1 MNSQRPS
8 AAEDYLKVIFALG
21 EWGTPNGGVVSSP
34 VATSAVAGR
43 LGLSASSV
51 SEMVR
56 KLGGLG
62 LVRHERYG
70 AITLTAQGRTE
81 ALQVLRRH
89 RLIETYLV
97 RALAY
102 SWDEVHDEAEVLEH
116 AVSARMVERMDA
128 ALGHP
133 WRDPHGD
140 PIPTVDGVI
149 HQPPARPMT
158 DLDADESGYLAR
170 IADDDPQLL
179 REFSE
184 RGLTLDARVLR
195 QSRRPLGGSTE
206 VTFHH
211 AGATASL
218 DLGDEA
224 LAALWVTDAPPLSV
238 VGDGCP
244 YVGCVHLEA
253 DESTRRR

>member
-1 MNSQRPS
+1 MKSQRPT
-8 AAEDYLKVIFALG
+8 AVEDYLKVIFALG
-21 EWGTPNGGVVSSP
+21 EWDDPGAGVFSRP
-34 VATSAVAGR
+34 VATSAVAAR

-70 AITLTAQGRTE
+70 AITLTEQGRTE

-102 SWDEVHDEAEVLEH
+102 SWDEVHDEAEILEH
-116 AVSARMVERMDA
+116 AVSARMIERMDA

-140 PIPTVDGVI
+140 PIPTPDGVI
-149 HQPPARPMT
+149 HQPPARPVSELGT
-158 DLDADESGYLAR
+158 DDSGYLAR

-184 RGLTLDARVLR
+184 RGLTLDARVMR
-195 QSRRPLGGSTE
+195 GSRRPLGGATE
-206 VTFHH
+206 VTFHQ
-211 AGATASL
+211 AGTTASV

-224 LAALWVTDAPPLSV
+224 MAALWVTDAPPLSV
-238 VGDGCP
+238 AAHGCP

-253 DESTRRR
+253 E

>member
-1 MNSQRPS
+1 MKSQRPT
-8 AAEDYLKVIFALG
+8 ATEDYLKVIFALG
-21 EWGTPNGGVVSSP
+21 EWGPAPSSG
-34 VATSAVAGR
+34 ATSSVTTSVVAAR

-56 KLGGLG
+56 KLAALD

-97 RALAY
+97 RALDY

-116 AVSARMVERMDA
+116 AVSARMIERMDA

-140 PIPTVDGVI
+140 PIPTAEGVI
-149 HQPPARPMT
+149 HQPPARRLT
-158 DLDADESGYLAR
+158 DLAEEESGYLAR

-179 REFSE
+179 RSLSE
-184 RGLTLDARVLR
+184 RGLALDDRAV
-195 QSRRPLGGSTE
+195 RRGRHRL
-206 VTFHH
+206 
-211 AGATASL
+211 AGATEVEFHHRGRRTRVE
-218 DLGDEA
+218 LGDDA
-224 LAALWVTDAPPLSV
+224 LAALWVTEAPPLSV
-238 VGDGCP
+238 TSGDCP

-253 DESTRRR
+253 G

>member
-1 MNSQRPS
+1 MVKPVKRQRPS
-8 AAEDYLKVIFALG
+8 ATEDYLKVIFALG
-21 EWGTPNGGVVSSP
+21 EWNAARQVSGP
-34 VATSAVAGR
+34 VATSAVAAR

-56 KLGGLG
+56 KLSGLE

-70 AITLTAQGRTE
+70 AISLTMSGRHE
-81 ALQVLRRH
+81 ALAVLRRH

-116 AVSARMVERMDA
+116 AVSARMIERMDD

-140 PIPTVDGVI
+140 PIPTADGVI
-149 HQPPARPMT
+149 HQPPARPLS
-158 DLDADESGYLAR
+158 DLDENESGYLAR

-179 REFSE
+179 RELSE
-184 RGLTLDARVLR
+184 RGLALDARTVR
-195 QSRRPLGGSTE
+195 YAPRPFG
-206 VTFHH
+206 
-211 AGATASL
+211 GATAIEFRHSGTTTVV

-244 YVGCVHLEA
+244 YVGCVHLA
-253 DESTRRR
+253 AG

>member
-1 MNSQRPS
+1 MNTKRPN
-8 AAEDYLKVIFALG
+8 ATEDYLKVIFALG
-21 EWGTPNGGVVSSP
+21 EWDTGST
-34 VATSAVAGR
+34 VAARAVASSAVAAR

-70 AITLTAQGRTE
+70 AIALTSDGRDE
-81 ALQVLRRH
+81 ALTVLRRH

-116 AVSARMVERMDA
+116 AVSALMIERMDA

-140 PIPTVDGVI
+140 PIPTADGVI
-149 HQPPARPMT
+149 HQPPARPLS
-158 DLDADESGYLAR
+158 DLDEDEAGYLAR
-170 IADDDPQLL
+170 IADDDPALL
-179 REFSE
+179 RELSE
-184 RGLTLDARVLR
+184 RGLALDVRAVRR
-195 QSRRPLGGSTE
+195 GRRPLGGSTE
-206 VTFHH
+206 VEFHH
-211 AGATASL
+211 GPTSMRV
-218 DLGDEA
+218 DHGDGA
-224 LAALWVTDAPPLSV
+224 LAALWVPDA
-238 VGDGCP
+238 
-244 YVGCVHLEA
+244 
-253 DESTRRR
+253 

>member
-1 MNSQRPS
+1 MNTKRPN
-8 AAEDYLKVIFALG
+8 ATEDYLKVIFALG
-21 EWGTPNGGVVSSP
+21 EWDSGSTASRA
-34 VATSAVAGR
+34 VATSAVAAR

-70 AITLTAQGRTE
+70 SIALTSDGLGE
-81 ALQVLRRH
+81 ALAVLRRH

-116 AVSARMVERMDA
+116 AVSARMIERMDA

-140 PIPTVDGVI
+140 PIPTPDGVL
-149 HQPPARPMT
+149 HQPPARPMA
-158 DLDADESGYLAR
+158 DLDQEESGYLAR
-170 IADDDPQLL
+170 IADDDPALL
-179 REFSE
+179 RALSE
-184 RGLTLDARVLR
+184 CGLTLDARAVR
-195 QSRRPLGGSTE
+195 HGRRPLGGSTE
-206 VTFHH
+206 VEFDYGGTPL
-211 AGATASL
+211 SV
-218 DLGDEA
+218 DLGDDA
-224 LAALWVTDAPPLSV
+224 LAALWVTDAPPTSATAE
-238 VGDGCP
+238 GCP

-253 DESTRRR
+253 S